1 MSNLVIQGRD
11 NSVIQH
17 TLEKFKE
24 EMERSQERMKFL
36 TKQIEQLKEQ
46 WETKKKGLW
55 HEIEEEIDKQGYIKD
70 GKKAGD
76 LCLEIDWDTFSIKK
90 GDPNRNHPL
99 AGLLGGIL
107 RI

>member
-1 MSNLVIQGRD
+1 MSNLIIQGRD
-11 NSVIQH
+11 NAKIQT
-17 TLEKFKE
+17 TLEAFKT
-24 EMERSQERMKFL
+24 EMDRSQERMKFL
-36 TKQIEQLKEQ
+36 TKQIEKLKEE
-46 WETKKKGLW
+46 WEGKKKSLW

-76 LCLEIDWDTFSIKK
+76 LLLEIDWDTFSIKK
-90 GDPNRNHPL
+90 GDPNDRHPL